1 MEERNSADYLGTAQE
16 AGRPLMNCYVMKFE
30 RFDMP
35 AGFVA
40 SYLKI
45 ARDEKEAL
53 SYVVKS
59 REKSGVVVFKKGG
72 VGRLLS
78 ISITL

>member
-1 MEERNSADYLGTAQE
+1 
-16 AGRPLMNCYVMKFE
+16 MKFE

-78 ISITL
+78 ISITK